1 MLETKYRDI
10 ADVNFTRPS
19 KPWVLEMVGSQVPRY
34 SGCKLLVTNFFS
46 ATQRAALETKY
57 RDIADVNGLYRVTN
71 RDTGVK
77 LETKYRDIADVNRHK
92 DVVFNITP
100 LETKYR
106 DIADVNLSAS
116 LSPLPPPNRLETKYR
131 DIADVNHAPL
141 A

>member
-1 MLETKYRDI
+1 MAAGAVGNQVPRY
-10 ADVNFTRPS
+10 S
-19 KPWVLEMVGSQVPRY
+19 GCKPLNIYGVGSAVDEVGNQVPRY

-77 LETKYRDIADVNRHK
+77 LETKYRDIADVNLVELTDQRF
-92 DVVFNITP
+92 VIR
-100 LETKYR
+100 L
-106 DIADVNLSAS
+106 
-116 LSPLPPPNRLETKYR
+116 LETKYR